1 MTGKYEGWKYI
12 MQAKSSMLDVKKALP
27 KHKEFVK
34 PEVTGLVTYYRSH
47 SYFCY

>member
-1 MTGKYEGWKYI
+1 MKGGNYI

-34 PEVTGLVTYYRSH
+34 PEVTCLVTYYRSH
-47 SYFCY
+47 SYFCN